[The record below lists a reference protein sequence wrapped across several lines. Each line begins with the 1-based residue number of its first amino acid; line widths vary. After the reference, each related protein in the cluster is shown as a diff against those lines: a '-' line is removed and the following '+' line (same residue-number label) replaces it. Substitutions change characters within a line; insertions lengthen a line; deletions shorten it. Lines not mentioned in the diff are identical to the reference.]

1 MNKSATIRKF
11 FVGGVIIRPLR
22 IEDAKTS
29 YKWRN
34 DKEVFKYTGN
44 SYNNYIPYETELEWI
59 QRVIK
64 NSNEYRCAILV
75 DEVYVGN
82 IYLTDI
88 NGKSAE
94 YHIFIEEKNYWGKG
108 VAEEASRQMLK
119 YGFCERGLKYVYLHV
134 RKDNVRAVRLY
145 NTLGFVPEEK
155 EDNWIKMIKL

>member
-44 SYNNYIPYETELEWI
+44 SYNKYIPYETELEWI

-75 DEVYVGN
+75 DDVYVGN
-82 IYLTDI
+82 IYLIDI
-88 NGKSAE
+88 NGESAE
-94 YHIFIEEKNYWGKG
+94 YHIFII
-108 VAEEASRQMLK
+108 
-119 YGFCERGLKYVYLHV
+119 
-134 RKDNVRAVRLY
+134 
-145 NTLGFVPEEK
+145 VPK
-155 EDNWIKMIKL
+155 F